1 MKITIVKKAEV
12 NKSAADR
19 PTCPFIIEDML
30 LTKK

>member
-12 NKSAADR
+12 NKSATGR

-30 LTKK
+30 STKK